1 MCAVGAVMADEL
13 NAAGICTLHD
23 TTLNDYPSYTG
34 SYANSRA
41 VAQRYLAQYPGI
53 RVILDVHRDAIET
66 NGTRIAPVC
75 SIAGRQAAQVMIV
88 CGCDNGASVPLP
100 NCHENLRFAAAWEN
114 AMETQYPGLTR
125 PLMYSY
131 RYYNQDLSVGALLIE
146 VGGHGNTLNEA
157 LYAGRLAADGL
168 AAALLGEG

>member
-1 MCAVGAVMADEL
+1 
-13 NAAGICTLHD
+13 
-23 TTLNDYPSYTG
+23 
-34 SYANSRA
+34 
-41 VAQRYLAQYPGI
+41 
-53 RVILDVHRDAIET
+53 
-66 NGTRIAPVC
+66 
-75 SIAGRQAAQVMIV
+75 
-88 CGCDNGASVPLP
+88 
-100 NCHENLRFAAAWEN
+100 
-114 AMETQYPGLTR
+114 METRYPGLTR